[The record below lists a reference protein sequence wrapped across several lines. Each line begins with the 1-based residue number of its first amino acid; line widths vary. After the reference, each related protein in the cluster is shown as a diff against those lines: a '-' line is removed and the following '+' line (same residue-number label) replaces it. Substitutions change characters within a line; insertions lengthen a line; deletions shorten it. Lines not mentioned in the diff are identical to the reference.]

1 MKLVGKPY
9 AGKLHVRFD
18 EGVERI
24 RTEIEVF
31 PITAYPFTLLYCLRV
46 FINHGDTETTEIEA
60 KYISVFL
67 HALHASVLFIF

>member
-31 PITAYPFTLLYCLRV
+31 PITAYPFTLLYWPLCLRV
-46 FINHGDTETTEIEA
+46 NPFSRTTGDGYFESVVLDVEGNRIE
-60 KYISVFL
+60 L
-67 HALHASVLFIF
+67 LG